1 MNLGAKTLK
10 TLAAKALSLFDRGIK
25 TFLSDPTTREGIYG
39 SSKYDP
45 IEEREVLALLCD
57 EHSEANLEVAVGPF
71 VDLMA
76 LGVGFGT
83 KAAVGEASF
92 QRLCEKHG
100 YPDTVSCTGVT
111 GGRYYFF
118 KLDDTVGFEEESGL
132 KIFSAVE
139 GLLVHPLNVD
149 GGLVDEIG
157 PGMSI
162 ENIRDWF
169 EGGSK
174 AVEDVT
180 EDEELTGVAEITVSE
195 AVAGPSCDEQLT
207 VGESGPE
214 PEQTYDVQKQAPVAS
229 VVPVVSLRSE
239 ILSWVAAGDDKN
251 AILAKALGWNKL
263 QTVPIALEEI
273 VGLVEEQEEAAP
285 SEVEELAGEELLF
298 KLTEDAILFHDGLD
312 DPYFHF
318 EGVPFKAPNKN
329 FEGIIQH
336 RYYKKTKQMPKPKD
350 LKNVMSI
357 LKSNASHEGPQVD
370 LKNRVSHKDGT
381 IIYDL
386 HDRRYVSTTAQGW
399 KIIPAFPLFYR
410 HKHER
415 AQVEPVA
422 GGDPWKVFDF
432 ITVAEEHRLLIMVY
446 LVSLFVP
453 RISHPV
459 LAAFGDKGSA
469 KSFFCNVINKLVD
482 PTLTE
487 KVIQPNGERDLIQT
501 LRLKY
506 VTVLDNLS
514 KIDNR
519 VSDILCQVCTGASIS
534 YRQLYTDQGENIAQ
548 FRHVVIING
557 INLVVVN
564 DDLMDRSIILRFHR
578 ISTEDRKPEEELWE
592 AFEAARPGIL
602 GGIFDT
608 LVKAMAIYPTI
619 TIKKWPR
626 LADFAKWGYAIAE
639 ALGMSGAQFVEDFS
653 KNVKRQNESV
663 AEKNVLCQTVIRL
676 MSDKNAYLKT
686 AGDTLNALRSI
697 AGEDA
702 KDETFPRLPHLLC
715 RGLEMLRSTLAE
727 HNITFKRIDQRGAS
741 GFKILFSKT
750 DAPDASTVLVHAVS
764 TRPKMIIGVP
774 SVPSVPDAPGSELLV
789 FEMDEMPEA
798 VNE

>member
-1 MNLGAKTLK
+1 MLK
-10 TLAAKALSLFDRGIK
+10 DLAAKALSLFDRGIK
-25 TFLSDPTTREGIYG
+25 TFLSDPTTRQGIDG
-39 SSKYDP
+39 STKYDP
-45 IEEREVLALLCD
+45 IEDRDVLALMCE
-57 EHSEANLEVAVGPF
+57 EHPEANLEVVVGPHYD
-71 VDLMA
+71 VMA
-76 LGVGFGT
+76 LGVGIGT
-83 KAAVGEASF
+83 KAASGEASF
-92 QRLCEKHG
+92 QKLCEKHG
-100 YPDTVSCTGVT
+100 VPDTVSCAGAS

-118 KLDDTVGFEEESGL
+118 KHDDSAGFGEETGL
-132 KIFSAVE
+132 KFFTAIES
-139 GLLVHPLNVD
+139 LLVHPSKID
-149 GGLVDEIG
+149 GGLMNEIG
-157 PGMSI
+157 SGMSI
-162 ENIRDWF
+162 QGYWDWF
-169 EGGSK
+169 GGGSK
-174 AVEDVT
+174 AAEEVT
-180 EDEELTGVAEITVSE
+180 EVEEVSVVMEVAALETVAE
-195 AVAGPSCDEQLT
+195 PSSDEQLT
-207 VGESGPE
+207 DEENSPE
-214 PEQTYDVQKQAPVAS
+214 PEQAEDVQTQDPVAS
-229 VVPVVSLRSE
+229 VAPVDLLRNE
-239 ILSWVAAGDDKN
+239 IISWVAAGDDKN
-251 AILAKALGWNKL
+251 AVLTKALGWNQL
-263 QTVPIALEEI
+263 QSVPVTLEEI
-273 VGLVEEQEEAAP
+273 VNLLEEQGEDAP
-285 SEVEELAGEELLF
+285 IEVEELAGEELLF

-318 EGVPFKAPNKN
+318 EGVPFKAPNKD

-357 LKSNASHEGPQVD
+357 LKSDASHEGPQVD
-370 LKNRVSHKDGT
+370 LKNRVSHKDGA

-386 HDRRYVSTTAQGW
+386 RDRRYVSTTAQGW
-399 KIIPAFPLFYR
+399 EVVQAFPLFYR
-410 HKHER
+410 HKHEK

-432 ITVAEEHRLLIMVY
+432 IPIAEEHRLLIMVY

-453 RISHPV
+453 RIAHPV

-487 KVIQPNGERDLIQT
+487 KVIQPKNERDLIQT

-578 ISTEDRKPEEELWE
+578 ISKEDRKPEEELWE
-592 AFEAARPGIL
+592 AFEEARPDIL

-608 LVKAMAIYPTI
+608 LVRAMAIYPTI
-619 TIKKWPR
+619 KIKNLPR

-639 ALGMSGAQFVEDFS
+639 ALGQSGEKFVEDFS

-676 MSDKNAYLKT
+676 MSDKNVYLKT
-686 AGDTLNALRSI
+686 AGDALNALRSI

-702 KDETFPRLPHLLC
+702 KDETFPKLPHLLC
-715 RGLEMLRSTLAE
+715 RGLETLRSTLAE
-727 HNITFKRIDQRGAS
+727 HNIIFKRIDQRVAS
-741 GFKILFSKT
+741 GFKILFTKT
-750 DAPDASTVLVHAVS
+750 DAPDASGQTVEEEQPSKESSYH
-764 TRPKMIIGVP
+764 RVP
-774 SVPSVPDAPGSELLV
+774 NVPNEPEGQLPIVE
-789 FEMDEMPEA
+789 FDEMPEV
-798 VNE
+798 VNG